1 MDEKHEQHAARAIA
15 AGSPPLLNK
24 SGNHHCD
31 RNSSVQV
38 TSCEIAQN
46 LESIQEI
53 SGIAHGVYDVI
64 TGSINWTPT
73 VKYVPGLNERVLPTS
88 LQELLLCYS
97 PPDAELARE
106 TLDWTIRE
114 KVRTETVVAVEKSPA
129 PGNRHRLTFT
139 PLPDEHAVVTKVLCL
154 LQDLSETSNLDL
166 GKKSVQGHAGLIAE
180 SLRDVLFRVSLPDG
194 RYEHISQAVQN
205 VTGYPPRS
213 WYQNPFLLLEIIL
226 PAWRTKFERELRKF
240 LRGNGQED
248 HTFPIFHQQ
257 GDIRWI
263 HLRTTLLKDEQGNLL
278 AIEGIASDST
288 EKMQQDMERKQL
300 IRELKKA
307 LAEVKTLS
315 GLLPICS
322 FCKKVRDDRGYW
334 NQIESYITEH
344 SDLFFTHG
352 LCPDCLTH
360 HYPEYFPTRSAANSD
375 QEF

>member
-1 MDEKHEQHAARAIA
+1 MDEKHGQLPARAIA
-15 AGSPPLLNK
+15 AGTSPLLNRE
-24 SGNHHCD
+24 GNHHCD
-31 RNSSVQV
+31 RDPCGEVSA
-38 TSCEIAQN
+38 CENAQN
-46 LESIQEI
+46 LISIQDI
-53 SGIAHGVYDVI
+53 SGIAHGVYDVM
-64 TGSINWTPT
+64 TGSISWPPT
-73 VKYVPGLNERVLPTS
+73 TKCLPGLNEGLLPIS
-88 LQELLLCYS
+88 LQKLLLCYS
-97 PPDAELARE
+97 PADAELAQE
-106 TLDWTIRE
+106 TLDWTIR
-114 KVRTETVVAVEKSPA
+114 KKIRTETVVAVEKSPA

-154 LQDLSETSNLDL
+154 LQDLSETSNLYR
-166 GKKSVQGHAGLIAE
+166 GNKSVQGHAGLIAE

-213 WYQNPFLLLEIIL
+213 WYQNPSLLLEIIL

-240 LRGNGQED
+240 LRGHGQED

-288 EKMQQDMERKQL
+288 EKMQQEMERKQL

-352 LCPDCLTH
+352 LCPDCLIH
-360 HYPEYFPTRSAANSD
+360 HYPEYFPTRSATFRD
-375 QEF
+375 QEL